1 MRENIIIPLTD
12 EELIEMKDFLST
24 IKDHMPEDKAVYVWD
39 TYQKITGDTSNRPC
53 TCGSAGAHWGR
64 AISTMR
70 EYLKNNEFKND
81 V

>member
-39 TYQKITGDTSNRPC
+39 TFNRLRGENENRPC
-53 TCGSAGAHWGR
+53 NCGSAGAHWGR
-64 AISTMR
+64 AVKYLRDYIKER
-70 EYLKNNEFKND
+70 EI